1 MSDIPAAVAQLAK
14 DQALVDADIARLG
27 LDALPD
33 MIVTQVTKLNAIAV
47 GQSVSFAA
55 IIRNQGGA
63 PTPAG
68 VVTDV
73 RFFID
78 GNQVATTTTPA
89 SIPIQHSVAM
99 AASSTP
105 WVATPGP
112 HTLVATVNAG
122 QLYRETS
129 YANNSYTA
137 SFTVGPPVPPPA
149 KPVNISP
156 PVISGNAVVGG
167 TLTVSNGE
175 WQ

>member
-14 DQALVDADIARLG
+14 DEALVNADMARLG

-33 MIVTQVTKLNAIAV
+33 MIVTQVTKLVGITP
-47 GQSVSFAA
+47 GQSISFSA

-73 RFFID
+73 RFVID
-78 GNQVATTTTPA
+78 GKQVAATSTPG

-99 AASSTP
+99 AASLTP
-105 WVATPGP
+105 WVATPGA

-129 YANNSYTA
+129 FANNSLTVA
-137 SFTVGPPVPPPA
+137 FTVGPPVVPPA

-156 PVISGNAVVGG
+156 PVITGDAVVGG